1 MPEPDDR
8 SAPALVD
15 FGLGPYV
22 HGVPSR
28 RFPVYTRGNAGE
40 VYPQPVFPLSAGL
53 ATAFGGDPARDVL
66 SVTGMLTAAE
76 CDETGDVF
84 MGVFGGYMYLNLS
97 VPRVLAIR
105 TPGTT
110 PLEAD
115 ATFLG
120 SETLA
125 PPHVA
130 SRGDRNLLATLR
142 GLRYGW
148 RILATSDL
156 PDLEAGILEVDRW
169 RATLPDV
176 ATATDEELAAAT
188 IDALPML
195 ARLFTVHLV
204 ITGGA
209 GMGLDVLRQLCRRRL
224 GDPSRA
230 LALLGGLGGVD
241 SADPSFALW
250 DLSRIVRSD
259 PHLEALFDGGLPGMD
274 QRLAGDAGAEAFN
287 SAFDAFLATHAAR
300 GPNEWEMACEVWG
313 TDPSL
318 PLAIIERMR
327 HAGDDHDP
335 RVRSAARA
343 AEREVATTDVRR
355 RIRSGDRWL
364 FDRALRCAVL
374 NTRGR
379 ERCKTLMV
387 GAIHEGRLRM
397 RELGRRLA
405 ARTHDGRPD
414 DLWYVTLD
422 EFADY
427 RRDPGSFAG
436 VVARRRAIRD
446 RLLEL
451 EPPFTFDGALPPADT
466 WRRRNAPAGPTAA
479 VGSVLTGLAGCP
491 GVVRG
496 RARIVID
503 PSDPGDLGPGD
514 VLVAPLTDP
523 SWTPLFVPV
532 EAVVVDVGGQMS
544 HAVIVSR
551 ELGLPCIV
559 AVTGATR
566 SIPDGALVEVD
577 GAAGTV
583 TVVAEPGTGLP

>member
-1 MPEPDDR
+1 LPEPDDTLGP
-8 SAPALVD
+8 APALVD

-22 HGVPSR
+22 HGVASR

-53 ATAFGGDPARDVL
+53 ATSFGGDPARDLL
-66 SVTGMLTAAE
+66 SATGMLTAAE
-76 CDETGDVF
+76 CGEAGDVF

-120 SETLA
+120 SESLA

-130 SRGDRNLLATLR
+130 SRGDSNLLATLR

-148 RILATSDL
+148 RVLTATDL
-156 PDLEAGILEVDRW
+156 PDLDAGIREVDRW

-176 ATATDEELAAAT
+176 ATATDEELAAAAVE
-188 IDALPML
+188 ALPML
-195 ARLFTVHLV
+195 SRLFTVHLA
-204 ITGGA
+204 ITGGS
-209 GMGLDVLRQLCRRRL
+209 GIGLDVLRQFCRRRL

-230 LALLGGLGGVD
+230 LALLGGLGGVN

-259 PHLEALFDGGLPGMD
+259 PRLGALFDGGVPGLVD
-274 QRLAGDAGAEAFN
+274 RLTIASSAEAFL
-287 SAFDAFLATHAAR
+287 SAFDGFLATYGAR

-318 PLAIIERMR
+318 PLAIIDRMR
-327 HAGDDHDP
+327 HAGEDHDP
-335 RVRSAARA
+335 GARSAARA
-343 AEREVATTDVRR
+343 AEREAATADVRH
-355 RIRSGDRWL
+355 RIRPGERWL

-379 ERCKTLMV
+379 ERCKTLLV
-387 GAIHEGRLRM
+387 GAIHDGRLRM
-397 RELGRRLA
+397 RELGLRLA
-405 ARTHDGRPD
+405 ARTDEGRPD
-414 DLWYVTLD
+414 DLWYVTLE

-427 RRDPGSFAG
+427 RRDPGAFTE
-436 VVARRRAIRD
+436 VVAQRRAVRD

-451 EPPFTFDGALPPADT
+451 EPPFTFDGVLPPVGT
-466 WRRRNAPAGPTAA
+466 WRRRDAPGGPPAA

-496 RARIVID
+496 RARIVVD

-559 AVTGATR
+559 AVTGATT

-577 GAAGTV
+577 GSAGTV
-583 TVVAEPGTGLP
+583 TLLEGP

>member
-1 MPEPDDR
+1 MPEPDDTLGP
-8 SAPALVD
+8 APALVD

-22 HGVPSR
+22 HGVASR

-53 ATAFGGDPARDVL
+53 ATSFGGDPARDLL
-66 SVTGMLTAAE
+66 SATGMLTAAE
-76 CDETGDVF
+76 CGEAGDVF

-120 SETLA
+120 SESLA

-130 SRGDRNLLATLR
+130 SRGDSNLLATLR

-148 RILATSDL
+148 RVLTATDL
-156 PDLEAGILEVDRW
+156 PDLDAGIREVDRW

-176 ATATDEELAAAT
+176 ATATDEELAAAAVE
-188 IDALPML
+188 ALPML
-195 ARLFTVHLV
+195 SRLFTVHLA
-204 ITGGA
+204 ITGGS
-209 GMGLDVLRQLCRRRL
+209 GIGLDVLRQLCRRRL

-230 LALLGGLGGVD
+230 LALLGGLGGVN

-259 PHLEALFDGGLPGMD
+259 PRLGALFDGGVPGLVD
-274 QRLAGDAGAEAFN
+274 RLTIASSAEAFL
-287 SAFDAFLATHAAR
+287 SAFDGFLATYGAR

-318 PLAIIERMR
+318 PLAIIDRMR
-327 HAGDDHDP
+327 HAGEDHDP
-335 RVRSAARA
+335 GARSAARA
-343 AEREVATTDVRR
+343 AEREAATADVRH
-355 RIRSGDRWL
+355 RIRPGERWL

-379 ERCKTLMV
+379 ERCKTLLV
-387 GAIHEGRLRM
+387 GAIHDGRLRM
-397 RELGRRLA
+397 RELGLRLA
-405 ARTHDGRPD
+405 ARTDEGRPD
-414 DLWYVTLD
+414 DLWYVTLE

-427 RRDPGSFAG
+427 RRDPGAFTE
-436 VVARRRAIRD
+436 VVAQRRAVRD

-451 EPPFTFDGALPPADT
+451 EPPFTFDGVLPPVGT
-466 WRRRNAPAGPTAA
+466 WRRRDAPGGPPAA

-496 RARIVID
+496 RARIVVD

-559 AVTGATR
+559 AVTGATT

-577 GAAGTV
+577 GSAGTV
-583 TVVAEPGTGLP
+583 TLLEGP

>member
-1 MPEPDDR
+1 MPEPDDTLGP
-8 SAPALVD
+8 APALVD

-22 HGVPSR
+22 HGVASR

-53 ATAFGGDPARDVL
+53 ATSFGGDPARDLL
-66 SVTGMLTAAE
+66 SATGMLTAAE
-76 CDETGDVF
+76 CGEAGDVF

-120 SETLA
+120 SESLA

-130 SRGDRNLLATLR
+130 SRGDSNLLATLR

-148 RILATSDL
+148 RVLTATDL
-156 PDLEAGILEVDRW
+156 PDLDAGIREVDRW

-176 ATATDEELAAAT
+176 ATATDEELAAAAVE
-188 IDALPML
+188 ALPML
-195 ARLFTVHLV
+195 SRLFTVHLA
-204 ITGGA
+204 ITGGS
-209 GMGLDVLRQLCRRRL
+209 GIGLDVLRQFCRRRL

-230 LALLGGLGGVD
+230 LALLGGLGGVN

-259 PHLEALFDGGLPGMD
+259 PRLGALFDGGVPGLVD
-274 QRLAGDAGAEAFN
+274 RLTIASSAEAFL
-287 SAFDAFLATHAAR
+287 SAFDGFLATYGAR

-318 PLAIIERMR
+318 PLAIIDRMR
-327 HAGDDHDP
+327 HAGEDHDP
-335 RVRSAARA
+335 GARSAARA
-343 AEREVATTDVRR
+343 AEREAATADVRH
-355 RIRSGDRWL
+355 RIRPGERWL

-379 ERCKTLMV
+379 ERCKTLLV
-387 GAIHEGRLRM
+387 GAIHDGRLRM
-397 RELGRRLA
+397 RELGLRLA
-405 ARTHDGRPD
+405 ARTDEGRPD
-414 DLWYVTLD
+414 DLWYVTLE

-427 RRDPGSFAG
+427 RRDPGAFTE
-436 VVARRRAIRD
+436 VVAQRRAVRD

-451 EPPFTFDGALPPADT
+451 EPPFTFDGVLPPVGT
-466 WRRRNAPAGPTAA
+466 WRRRDAPGGPPAA

-496 RARIVID
+496 RARIVVD

-559 AVTGATR
+559 AVTGATT

-577 GAAGTV
+577 GSAGTV
-583 TVVAEPGTGLP
+583 TLLEGP

>member
-1 MPEPDDR
+1 MPEPDDTLGP
-8 SAPALVD
+8 APALVD

-22 HGVPSR
+22 HGVASR

-53 ATAFGGDPARDVL
+53 ATSFGGDPARDLL
-66 SVTGMLTAAE
+66 SATGMLTAAE
-76 CDETGDVF
+76 CGEAGDVF

-120 SETLA
+120 SESLA

-130 SRGDRNLLATLR
+130 SRGDSNLLATLR

-148 RILATSDL
+148 RVLTATDL
-156 PDLEAGILEVDRW
+156 PDLDAGIREVDRW

-176 ATATDEELAAAT
+176 ATATDEELAAAAVE
-188 IDALPML
+188 ALPML
-195 ARLFTVHLV
+195 SRLFTVHLA
-204 ITGGA
+204 ITGGS
-209 GMGLDVLRQLCRRRL
+209 GIGLDVLRQLCRRRL

-259 PHLEALFDGGLPGMD
+259 PRLGALFDGGVPGLVD
-274 QRLAGDAGAEAFN
+274 RLAIASSAEAFL
-287 SAFDAFLATHAAR
+287 SAFDGFLATHGAR

-318 PLAIIERMR
+318 PLAIIDRMR
-327 HAGDDHDP
+327 HAGEDHDP
-335 RVRSAARA
+335 GARSAARA
-343 AEREVATTDVRR
+343 AEREVATADVRH
-355 RIRSGDRWL
+355 RIRPGERWL

-379 ERCKTLMV
+379 ERCKTLLV
-387 GAIHEGRLRM
+387 GAIHDGRLRM
-397 RELGRRLA
+397 RELGLRLA
-405 ARTHDGRPD
+405 ARTDEGRPD
-414 DLWYVTLD
+414 DLWYVTLE

-427 RRDPGSFAG
+427 RRDPGAFTE
-436 VVARRRAIRD
+436 VVAQRRAVRD

-451 EPPFTFDGALPPADT
+451 EPPFTFDGVLPPVGT
-466 WRRRNAPAGPTAA
+466 WRRRDAPGGPPAA

-496 RARIVID
+496 RARIVVD

-559 AVTGATR
+559 AVTGATT

-577 GAAGTV
+577 GSAGTV
-583 TVVAEPGTGLP
+583 TLLEGQ

>member
-1 MPEPDDR
+1 LPEPDDTLGP
-8 SAPALVD
+8 APALVD

-22 HGVPSR
+22 HGVASR

-53 ATAFGGDPARDVL
+53 ATSFGGDPARDLL
-66 SVTGMLTAAE
+66 SATGMLTAAE
-76 CDETGDVF
+76 CGEAGDVF

-120 SETLA
+120 SESLA

-130 SRGDRNLLATLR
+130 SRGDSNLLATLR

-148 RILATSDL
+148 RVLTATDL
-156 PDLEAGILEVDRW
+156 PDLDAGIREVDRW

-176 ATATDEELAAAT
+176 ATATDEELAAAAVE
-188 IDALPML
+188 ALPML
-195 ARLFTVHLV
+195 SRLFTVHLA
-204 ITGGA
+204 ITGGS
-209 GMGLDVLRQLCRRRL
+209 GIGLDVLRQFCRRRL

-259 PHLEALFDGGLPGMD
+259 PRLGALFDGGVPGLVD
-274 QRLAGDAGAEAFN
+274 RLTIASSAEAFL
-287 SAFDAFLATHAAR
+287 SAFDGFLATYGAR

-318 PLAIIERMR
+318 PLAIIDRMR
-327 HAGDDHDP
+327 HAGEDHDP
-335 RVRSAARA
+335 GARSAARA
-343 AEREVATTDVRR
+343 AEREAATADVRH
-355 RIRSGDRWL
+355 RIRPGERWL

-379 ERCKTLMV
+379 ERCKTLLV
-387 GAIHEGRLRM
+387 GAIHDGRLRM
-397 RELGRRLA
+397 RELGLRLA
-405 ARTHDGRPD
+405 ARTDEGRPD
-414 DLWYVTLD
+414 DLWYVTLE

-427 RRDPGSFAG
+427 RRDPGAFTE
-436 VVARRRAIRD
+436 VVAQRRAVRD

-451 EPPFTFDGALPPADT
+451 EPPFTFDGVLPPVGT
-466 WRRRNAPAGPTAA
+466 WRRRDAPGGPPAA

-496 RARIVID
+496 RARIVVD

-559 AVTGATR
+559 AVTGATT

-577 GAAGTV
+577 GSAGTV
-583 TVVAEPGTGLP
+583 TLLEGP

>member
-1 MPEPDDR
+1 MPEPDDTLGP
-8 SAPALVD
+8 APALVD

-22 HGVPSR
+22 HGVASR

-53 ATAFGGDPARDVL
+53 ARSFGGDPARDLL
-66 SVTGMLTAAE
+66 SATGMLTAAE
-76 CDETGDVF
+76 CGEAGDVF

-120 SETLA
+120 SESLA

-130 SRGDRNLLATLR
+130 SRGDSNLLATLH

-148 RILATSDL
+148 RVLTATDL
-156 PDLEAGILEVDRW
+156 PDLDAGIREVDRW

-176 ATATDEELAAAT
+176 ATATDEELAAAAVE
-188 IDALPML
+188 ALPML
-195 ARLFTVHLV
+195 SRLFTVHLA
-204 ITGGA
+204 ITGGS
-209 GMGLDVLRQLCRRRL
+209 GIGLDVLRQFCRRRL

-259 PHLEALFDGGLPGMD
+259 PRLGALFDGGVHGLVD
-274 QRLAGDAGAEAFN
+274 RLTIARSAEAFLL
-287 SAFDAFLATHAAR
+287 AFDGFLATHGAR

-318 PLAIIERMR
+318 PLAIIDRMR
-327 HAGDDHDP
+327 HAGEDHDP
-335 RVRSAARA
+335 GARSAARA
-343 AEREVATTDVRR
+343 AEREAATADVRH
-355 RIRSGDRWL
+355 RIRPGERWL

-379 ERCKTLMV
+379 ERCKTLLV
-387 GAIHEGRLRM
+387 GAIHDGRLRM
-397 RELGRRLA
+397 RELGLRLA
-405 ARTHDGRPD
+405 ARTDEGRPD
-414 DLWYVTLD
+414 DLWYVTLE

-427 RRDPGSFAG
+427 RRDPGAFTG
-436 VVARRRAIRD
+436 VVAQRRAVRD

-451 EPPFTFDGALPPADT
+451 EPPFTFDGVLPPVGT
-466 WRRRNAPAGPTAA
+466 WRRRDAPGGPPAV

-496 RARIVID
+496 RARIVVD

-559 AVTGATR
+559 AVTGATT

-577 GAAGTV
+577 GSAGTV
-583 TVVAEPGTGLP
+583 TLLEGP

>member
-1 MPEPDDR
+1 MPEPDDTLGP
-8 SAPALVD
+8 APVLVD

-22 HGVPSR
+22 HGVASR

-53 ATAFGGDPARDVL
+53 ATSFGGDPARDLL
-66 SVTGMLTAAE
+66 SATGMLTAAE
-76 CDETGDVF
+76 CGEAGDVF

-120 SETLA
+120 SESLA

-130 SRGDRNLLATLR
+130 SRGDSNLLATLR

-148 RILATSDL
+148 RVLTATDL
-156 PDLEAGILEVDRW
+156 PDLDAGIREVDRW

-176 ATATDEELAAAT
+176 ATATDEELAAAAVE
-188 IDALPML
+188 ALPML
-195 ARLFTVHLV
+195 SRLFTVHLA
-204 ITGGA
+204 ITGGS
-209 GMGLDVLRQLCRRRL
+209 GIGLDVLRQFCRRRL

-230 LALLGGLGGVD
+230 LALLGGLGGVN

-259 PHLEALFDGGLPGMD
+259 PRLGALFDGGVPGLVD
-274 QRLAGDAGAEAFN
+274 RLTIARSAEAFL
-287 SAFDAFLATHAAR
+287 SAFDGFLATYGAR

-318 PLAIIERMR
+318 PLAIIDRMR
-327 HAGDDHDP
+327 HAGEDHDP
-335 RVRSAARA
+335 GARSAARA
-343 AEREVATTDVRR
+343 AEREAATADVRH
-355 RIRSGDRWL
+355 RIRPGERWL

-379 ERCKTLMV
+379 ERCKTLLV
-387 GAIHEGRLRM
+387 GAIHDGRLRM
-397 RELGRRLA
+397 RELGLRLA
-405 ARTHDGRPD
+405 ARTDEGRPD
-414 DLWYVTLD
+414 DLWYVTLE

-427 RRDPGSFAG
+427 RRDPGAFTE
-436 VVARRRAIRD
+436 VVAQRRAVRD

-451 EPPFTFDGALPPADT
+451 EPPFTFDGVLPPVGT
-466 WRRRNAPAGPTAA
+466 WRRRDAPGGPPAA

-496 RARIVID
+496 RARIVVD

-559 AVTGATR
+559 AVTGATT

-577 GAAGTV
+577 GSAGTV
-583 TVVAEPGTGLP
+583 TLLEGP

>member
-1 MPEPDDR
+1 
-8 SAPALVD
+8 
-15 FGLGPYV
+15 
-22 HGVPSR
+22 
-28 RFPVYTRGNAGE
+28 
-40 VYPQPVFPLSAGL
+40 
-53 ATAFGGDPARDVL
+53 
-66 SVTGMLTAAE
+66 
-76 CDETGDVF
+76 
-84 MGVFGGYMYLNLS
+84 
-97 VPRVLAIR
+97 VLAIR

-120 SETLA
+120 SEALA

-130 SRGDRNLLATLR
+130 NRADRNLLATLS

-148 RILATSDL
+148 RILAATDL
-156 PDLEAGILEVDRW
+156 PDLDAGILEVDRW

-176 ATATDEELAAAT
+176 ATATDEELAAAAV
-188 IDALPML
+188 DALPML
-195 ARLFTVHLV
+195 SRLFTVHLV

-209 GMGLDVLRQLCRRRL
+209 GIGMDVLRQLCRRRL
-224 GDPSRA
+224 GDPSKA

-250 DLSRIVRSD
+250 DLSRLVRSD
-259 PHLEALFDGGLPGMD
+259 PRLGALFDDGVPGLVE
-274 QRLAGDAGAEAFN
+274 RLAAATGTEAFL
-287 SAFDAFLATHAAR
+287 SAFGAFLARHGPR

-335 RVRSAARA
+335 NIRAAARG
-343 AEREVATTDVRR
+343 AEREVATSDVRR

-379 ERCKTLMV
+379 ERCKTLLV
-387 GAIHEGRLRM
+387 GAIHDGRLRM

-405 ARTHDGRPD
+405 VRTDDGRPD

-427 RRDPGSFAG
+427 RRDPGAFAR
-436 VVARRRAIRD
+436 VVAERRAVRD

-451 EPPFTFDGALPPADT
+451 EPPFTFDGVLPPVDT
-466 WRRRNAPAGPTAA
+466 WRRRDAPAGPTVA

-496 RARIVID
+496 RARIVLD

-559 AVTGATR
+559 AVTGATT

-583 TVVAEPGTGLP
+583 TVVEGPDPTRS

>member
-1 MPEPDDR
+1 MSESTDR
-8 SAPALVD
+8 LDPTLVD

-22 HGVPSR
+22 HGVASR

-40 VYPQPVFPLSAGL
+40 VYPQPVFPLSAGM

-66 SVTGMLTAAE
+66 SATGMLTAAE
-76 CDETGDVF
+76 CDEVGDVF

-120 SETLA
+120 SEALA
-125 PPHVA
+125 PPHVPC
-130 SRGDRNLLATLR
+130 RGDRNLRATLR

-148 RILATSDL
+148 GILATSDL
-156 PDLEAGILEVDRW
+156 PDLDAGILEVDRW
-169 RATLPDV
+169 RAGLPDV
-176 ATATDEELAAAT
+176 ATATDEELAAA
-188 IDALPML
+188 AVEVLPML
-195 ARLFTVHLV
+195 SRLFTVHLV

-209 GMGLDVLRQLCRRRL
+209 GIGLDVLRQMCRRRL

-241 SADPSFALW
+241 SADPAFDLW
-250 DLSRIVRSD
+250 ELSRMVRSD
-259 PHLEALFDGGLPGMD
+259 PRLGALFDGGVSGLAG
-274 QRLAGDAGAEAFN
+274 RLATDAWAGDFL
-287 SAFDAFLATHAAR
+287 SAFGTFLGTHGSR
-300 GPNEWEMACEVWG
+300 GPNEWEMACDVWG

-335 RVRSAARA
+335 EVRAAARA
-343 AEREVATTDVRR
+343 VDREAATIDVRR
-355 RIRSGDRWL
+355 RIRSTDRWM

-387 GAIHEGRLRM
+387 GAIHDGRLRM

-405 ARTHDGRPD
+405 GRTDDGRPD

-427 RRDPGSFAG
+427 RRDPGAFAG
-436 VVARRRAIRD
+436 VVAERRAIRD

-451 EPPFTFDGALPPADT
+451 EPPFTFDGVLPPADT
-466 WRRRNAPAGPTAA
+466 WRRRDAATGPAAR

-496 RARIVID
+496 RARIVVD
-503 PSDPGDLGPGD
+503 PSEPGDLGPGD

-551 ELGLPCIV
+551 ELGLPCVV
-559 AVTGATR
+559 AVTGATA

-583 TVVAEPGTGLP
+583 TVVAAPGTVRP

>member
-1 MPEPDDR
+1 MPEPDDTLGP
-8 SAPALVD
+8 APALVD

-22 HGVPSR
+22 HGVASR

-53 ATAFGGDPARDVL
+53 ATSFGGDPARDVL
-66 SVTGMLTAAE
+66 SATGMLTAAE
-76 CDETGDVF
+76 CGEAGDVF

-120 SETLA
+120 SESLA

-130 SRGDRNLLATLR
+130 SRGDSNLLATLR

-148 RILATSDL
+148 RVLTATDL
-156 PDLEAGILEVDRW
+156 PDLDAGIREVDRW

-176 ATATDEELAAAT
+176 ATATDEELAAAAVE
-188 IDALPML
+188 ALPML
-195 ARLFTVHLV
+195 SRLFTVHLA
-204 ITGGA
+204 ITGGS
-209 GMGLDVLRQLCRRRL
+209 GIGLDVLRQFCRRRL

-259 PHLEALFDGGLPGMD
+259 PRLGALFDGGVHGLVD
-274 QRLAGDAGAEAFN
+274 RLTIARSAEAFL
-287 SAFDAFLATHAAR
+287 SAFDGFLATHGAR

-318 PLAIIERMR
+318 PLAIIDRMR
-327 HAGDDHDP
+327 HAGEDHDP
-335 RVRSAARA
+335 GARSAARA
-343 AEREVATTDVRR
+343 AEREAATADVRH
-355 RIRSGDRWL
+355 RIRPGERWL

-379 ERCKTLMV
+379 ERCKTLLV
-387 GAIHEGRLRM
+387 GAIHDGRLRM
-397 RELGRRLA
+397 RELGLRLA
-405 ARTHDGRPD
+405 ARTDEGRPD
-414 DLWYVTLD
+414 DLWYVTLE

-427 RRDPGSFAG
+427 RRDPGAFTE
-436 VVARRRAIRD
+436 VVAQRRAVRD

-451 EPPFTFDGALPPADT
+451 EPPFTFDGVLPPVGT
-466 WRRRNAPAGPTAA
+466 WRRRDAPGGPPAA

-496 RARIVID
+496 RARIVVD

-559 AVTGATR
+559 AVTGATT

-577 GAAGTV
+577 GSAGTV
-583 TVVAEPGTGLP
+583 TLLEGP